1 MSIVQF
7 LLSVFKIEHENMD
20 TMSWCE
26 SKTNLNFIL
35 RSSDC
40 HWMSMIK
47 YVLNKWCSDF
57 KSLMS
62 EIHMSNI

>member
-1 MSIVQF
+1 M
-7 LLSVFKIEHENMD
+7 EHENMD
-20 TMSWCE
+20 TMSWCA
-26 SKTNLNFIL
+26 SKTNLNLIL

-47 YVLNKWCSDF
+47 YVLKKMCSDF

>member
-1 MSIVQF
+1 M
-7 LLSVFKIEHENMD
+7 KHENMD

-26 SKTNLNFIL
+26 SKTNLNLIL

-40 HWMSMIK
+40 HWMSIIT
-47 YVLNKWCSDF
+47 YILNKGCSYL